1 MGTDMETADN
11 PILAGLNEVQRD
23 IVVDCDGPMLVLAGA
38 GSGKTRAVTHK
49 IAYLLQEHH
58 FMPYR
63 VLAVTFT
70 NKAAAE
76 MRERVKKLAG
86 PPATGLELGTFHS
99 VCARL
104 LRRHADLLGHT
115 SSFVIYDT
123 DDAGVLMRQIV
134 RDRDL
139 DPKKY
144 NPKRLASTFDTLR
157 SHNVALETWVSD
169 AGWDSAFRE
178 QAKELFEVYEKRK
191 LELDAMDFTDLLH
204 KMHKL
209 LAEHREV
216 REHYQE
222 RFEYVIVDE
231 MQDTN
236 HVQLELLKLLVGE
249 HSRICAV
256 GDDDQSIY
264 GWRGAR
270 VENML
275 GFETAFVGA
284 RVVRMEQNY
293 RSTQTILKAAHSV
306 IANNERRHRKKLWT
320 ENPAGDLLGVV
331 EADTE
336 GDEAV
341 KVARRIRQL
350 VDREGLAAR
359 ELAVFFRTNAQSR
372 SFEEEFARKRIPYIV
387 VGGMRFYE
395 RAEVKDALAYL
406 RVIQNTR
413 DEVSLLRIIN
423 RPTRGIGDKAI
434 QKLRER
440 AYDQATSLYDAAL
453 NLRQEEPQE
462 RWCKAVVAF
471 IEKVEGWR
479 ALAQDSMGVSEL
491 LMQVLEGSG
500 YIAKLET
507 LETVEAESRLEN
519 LQQLVAG
526 IVEQEDKVEGLTLQD
541 YLEQV
546 ALITDIDSWSE
557 DREHV
562 PLMTVHAA
570 KGLEFDVVFATGME
584 EGLFP
589 HRNHSTD
596 EEVAEER
603 RLFYVA
609 LTRARKHVVISHAK
623 SRVRF
628 GEWEYMKPSRFL
640 GEMDPELLEAEGTRP
655 RGSFRDAMGG
665 GYQPTVRRRRPSRE
679 SIGVRQASGARRSG
693 ERVRHQKHGDGKV
706 LAAVGEQLVIK
717 FDDGR
722 LVTVNNDSVE
732 TLS

>member
-1 MGTDMETADN
+1 MTIGKQTTDN

-23 IVVDCDGPMLVLAGA
+23 IVTDCAGPLLVLAGA

-49 IAYLLQEHH
+49 IAYLLQHH
-58 FMPYR
+58 HYMPYQ

-76 MRERVKKLAG
+76 MRERVKTLAG
-86 PPATGLELGTFHS
+86 PPAAGLELGTFHS

-104 LRRHADLLGHT
+104 LRRHAELLGHT

-134 RDRDL
+134 RDQDL
-139 DPKKY
+139 DPKKF

-157 SHNVALETWVSD
+157 SHNVTLESWVNE
-169 AGWDSAFRE
+169 AGWDQSFRN
-178 QAKELFEVYEKRK
+178 QAKELFETYEKRK
-191 LELDAMDFTDLLH
+191 LQLDAMDFTDLLH
-204 KMHKL
+204 KMHRL
-209 LAEHREV
+209 LADNREV
-216 REHYQE
+216 REHYQQ

-236 HVQLELLKLLVGE
+236 HVQLELLKLLVGD
-249 HSRICAV
+249 HNRICAV

-275 GFETAFVGA
+275 GFETAFIGA

-293 RSTQTILKAAHSV
+293 RSTQTILAAAHSV
-306 IANNERRHRKKLWT
+306 ISNNAKRHRKQLWT
-320 ENPAGDLLGVV
+320 ENPAGELVSVV
-331 EADTE
+331 LADSE

-341 KVARRIRQL
+341 KVARRISQL
-350 VDREGLAAR
+350 VDKEGVRAR
-359 ELAVFFRTNAQSR
+359 DLAVFFRTNAQSR
-372 SFEEEFARKRIPYIV
+372 SFEEELARKRIPYIV

-423 RPTRGIGDKAI
+423 RPPRGIGDKAI
-434 QKLRER
+434 QRLRER
-440 AYDQATSLYDAAL
+440 AYEQALSLYDAAL
-453 NLRQEEPQE
+453 LLRAVEPQE
-462 RWCKAVVAF
+462 RWHKAVTDFVD
-471 IEKVEGWR
+471 KVEDWR
-479 ALAQDSMGVSEL
+479 TLRPTIAVSEL
-491 LMQVLEGSG
+491 LTRVLEESA
-500 YIAKLET
+500 YITRLESQ
-507 LETVEAESRLEN
+507 EAVEAESRLDN
-519 LQQLVAG
+519 LQQLYAG
-526 IVEQEDKVEGLTLQD
+526 IVEQEERSESLTLQD

-546 ALITDIDSWSE
+546 ALITDIDSWSQ

-570 KGLEFDVVFATGME
+570 KGLEFDVVFVTGTE

-609 LTRARKHVVISHAK
+609 LTRARKKVVISHAR

-628 GEWEYMKPSRFL
+628 GQWEYMQPSRFL
-640 GEMDPELLEAEGTRP
+640 AEMDPALMESDVPRP
-655 RGSFRDAMGG
+655 RGSFREAMAGAH
-665 GYQPTVRRRRPSRE
+665 QPTVHRRRPSRE
-679 SIGVRQASGARRSG
+679 SVGVRQVSGARRSG
-693 ERVRHQKHGDGKV
+693 ERVRHAKHGDGKV
-706 LAAVGEQLVIK
+706 LAAVGEDLVVK

-722 LVTVNNDSVE
+722 MVTVNAGAVE

>member
-1 MGTDMETADN
+1 MGADN
-11 PILAGLNEVQRD
+11 ETTNDPILAGLNEVQRD
-23 IVVDCDGPMLVLAGA
+23 IVTDCAGPMLVLAGA

-49 IAYLLQEHH
+49 IAYLLQHNH
-58 FMPYR
+58 YMPYR

-70 NKAAAE
+70 NKAASE
-76 MRERVKKLAG
+76 MRARVKKLAG
-86 PPATGLELGTFHS
+86 PPAAGLELGTFHS

-104 LRRHADLLGHT
+104 LRRHAELLGHT

-123 DDAGVLMRQIV
+123 DDAAVLMRQIV
-134 RDRDL
+134 RDADL
-139 DPKKY
+139 DPKQF
-144 NPKRLASTFDTLR
+144 NPKRLASKFDSLR
-157 SHNVALETWVSD
+157 SHNLTLEGWIND
-169 AGWDSAFRE
+169 ADWDRSWRV
-178 QAKELFEVYEKRK
+178 QARELFETYERRKR
-191 LELDAMDFTDLLH
+191 ELDAMDFTDLLH
-204 KMHKL
+204 KMHRL
-209 LAEHREV
+209 LAENKEV
-216 REHYQE
+216 REHYQD

-249 HSRICAV
+249 HNRICAV

-270 VENML
+270 VENIL
-275 GFETAFVGA
+275 GFESAFVGA
-284 RVVRMEQNY
+284 RIVRMEQNY
-293 RSTQTILKAAHSV
+293 RSTRTILAAAHSV
-306 IANNERRHRKKLWT
+306 ISNNSQRHRKKLWT
-320 ENPAGDLLGVV
+320 ENPQGELLAVV
-331 EADTE
+331 AADTE

-350 VDREGLAAR
+350 VDREGVAAR

-395 RAEVKDALAYL
+395 RSEVKDALAYL

-413 DEVSLLRIIN
+413 DEVSLLRIMN
-423 RPTRGIGDKAI
+423 RPTRGIGDKAV
-434 QKLRER
+434 QRLRER
-440 AYDQATSLYDAAL
+440 AYDQGVSLYDAAL
-453 NLRQEEPQE
+453 LLRDVEPQE
-462 RWCKAVVAF
+462 RWHKAVIAF
-471 IEKVEGWR
+471 VEKVESWR
-479 ALAQDSMGVSEL
+479 AVRETITVSEL
-491 LMQVLEGSG
+491 VMRVLEESG

-507 LETVEAESRLEN
+507 LESVEAESRLEN

-526 IVEQEDKVEGLTLQD
+526 IVEQEDKVESLALQD

-570 KGLEFDVVFATGME
+570 KGLEFDVVFASGME

-589 HRNHSTD
+589 HRNHSSD

-609 LTRARKHVVISHAK
+609 LTRARKRVIITHART
-623 SRVRF
+623 RVRF
-628 GEWEYMKPSRFL
+628 GEWEKMQPSRFL
-640 GEMDPELLEAEGTRP
+640 AELAPELIECEDTRP
-655 RGSFRDAMGG
+655 RGSFREAMARNS
-665 GYQPTVRRRRPSRE
+665 QPSVRRRRPSRE
-679 SIGVRQASGARRSG
+679 SVGVREATGARRSG

-706 LAAVGEQLVIK
+706 LAAVGDQLVIK

-722 LVTVNNDSVE
+722 LITVKADAVA